1 MKKIIYT
8 TLVATLMLASC
19 TQSDELNNPNN
30 TLPQDGVIRVT
41 TQVAGTR
48 ASMTSDDLDRF
59 YMKVTHPT
67 DANYSYYAMMGRN
80 NPSDIW
86 ESYEPT
92 ITGSLDR
99 PLQML
104 WKNHKDVIKV
114 SVIAQPGFISEDA
127 FNESSVYSVRV
138 NQFDSKNEYLGS
150 DVLYMYPT
158 EIDPTQSTN
167 LVDGKIKVTLRH
179 LFSKLNLK
187 MTLGNEF
194 NLNDGTVNNPITNFA
209 VNGTKIS
216 VAFNAATG
224 SWGNLQWD
232 VTPIY
237 PWHDAA
243 MYTPGQG
250 INTKAVA
257 HYECIL
263 VPQTVAAEALSVS
276 FTINGKAYE
285 WISPRSITL
294 ESGKE
299 YNLTLTVGKDVVSA
313 GSMSA
318 QPWEDGKDD
327 NLETE

>member
-1 MKKIIYT
+1 MNKLIYT
-8 TLVATLMLASC
+8 ALAATMMLASC
-19 TQSDELNNPNN
+19 TQSDELNIPNN

-41 TQVAGTR
+41 THEAGTR
-48 ASMTSDDLDRF
+48 VSMTTNDLNLF
-59 YMKVTHPT
+59 YMQVTHPT
-67 DANYSYYAMMGRN
+67 DANYSYYAMMNRVN
-80 NPSDIW
+80 ELQVW
-86 ESYEPT
+86 ESYEPST
-92 ITGSLDR
+92 YHPLS

-104 WKNHKDVIKV
+104 WKNHKDAIKV
-114 SVIAQPGFISEDA
+114 SAIAQYSVFISEDA
-127 FNESSVYSVRV
+127 FNESSLYSVRM
-138 NQFDSKNEYLGS
+138 NQFDSKNDYLAS

-167 LVDGKIKVTLRH
+167 LVDGKIKITLGH

-187 MTLGNEF
+187 VTLGNEF
-194 NLNDGTVNNPITNFA
+194 NLNDGTANNPVTNLA
-209 VNGTKIS
+209 VNGTKVS

-224 SWGNLQWD
+224 AWGNIQWD
-232 VTPIY
+232 VTPVN

-250 INTKAVA
+250 TDLKAVA

-285 WISPRSITL
+285 WVSPRSITL